1 MKNITPVLNI
11 AFVVILAS
19 CGTTKKS
26 TTTASSTAPTTSTNT
41 SSPFPLVQ
49 PIDGSPAPGND
60 ALAAIQLQYKDV
72 TLEKLKE
79 GHEIYKT
86 GACTNCHGAADISQY
101 DVTKWKEII
110 DEMAPKAYLS
120 DAQKDAVYK
129 YVLSIKATQAK

>member
-1 MKNITPVLNI
+1 MKAIKL
-11 AFVVILAS
+11 ILMTATAILIAS
-19 CGTTKKS
+19 CGTTKKATTATTSS
-26 TTTASSTAPTTSTNT
+26 TTTTSTNT
-41 SSPFPLVQ
+41 NNPFPLVL
-49 PIDGSPAPGND
+49 PKDGSPAPGNEE
-60 ALAAIQLQYKDV
+60 LTAIQLQYKEV

-101 DVTKWKEII
+101 EVTKWKDII